1 MIAKHGGLLPLNRS
15 EERRSF
21 WLDEFAPEPADVVQ
35 GDDAPEMAEGGAG
48 GAIFREVVEQ
58 LIEGLLAQRAAYS
71 DGGSGNRSISSWT
84 TAMRPST
91 RRRISP
97 ALWS

>member
-21 WLDEFAPEPADVVQ
+21 WLEPVPAEPGDVVQ
-35 GDDAPEMAEGGAG
+35 GEDAPEMAEGGAG

-58 LIEGLLAQRAAYS
+58 LIEGLLAQQMLH
-71 DGGSGNRSISSWT
+71 GE
-84 TAMRPST
+84 
-91 RRRISP
+91 
-97 ALWS
+97 

>member
-1 MIAKHGGLLPLNRS
+1 LLLAHGRI
-15 EERRSF
+15 ERGALWPKPVPAEPGDVVER
-21 WLDEFAPEPADVVQ
+21 EAAPERAQ
-35 GDDAPEMAEGGAG
+35 GGVAG

-58 LIEGLLAQRAAYS
+58 LVEGLLAQCAAYS